1 MTKDK
6 EQTVIYKRL
15 QNKSKDRVSKGLFFF
30 MISEVL
36 VSFIKITINNI

>member
-15 QNKSKDRVSKGLFFF
+15 QNKSKDRVSKGLFF
-30 MISEVL
+30 L
-36 VSFIKITINNI
+36 